1 MGKVFI
7 GTSAALSVL
16 LLVGFSKDALCAT
29 NDVTATLERGYI
41 IPAAGASRPM
51 GEFNF
56 ALGSVTFANG
66 FTLDANWGMGSAATH
81 KVGDDA
87 NTFYTLTDRGVNIKC
102 ADDEKIIGMEI
113 CKKGKIFPFPSFA
126 PSIIKFVL
134 DGSNITVKE
143 VISLKD
149 RDGKPISGIS
159 NPLSNFTELAYD
171 IAGNKMAS
179 DPNGVDTEAI
189 AALSDGTFWL
199 SEEYAP
205 SLIHVAADGKIIKRL
220 VPKGLEEEL
229 KNANY
234 SVRGDLP
241 EILKLRHAN
250 RGIESLAVSRDE
262 KTLYFIMQSPLNN
275 PDYGKTRYVRLYAMN
290 IENPS
295 DIKEY
300 SYQLDLPDTFNKD
313 NESRPGKQ
321 KDVKVSEM
329 IVMKDG
335 SLMILERIS
344 KTTKLYQ
351 VDLSQETPVNS
362 LQSATLEQGKMPSVK
377 KNKLFDTDLE
387 SGYPSKIEGIAD
399 LGDNKYLLINDND
412 FGIKGADTVVK
423 IVTIDPEK
431 KLYKKQV
438 AGRVVF
444 FDVDGNF
451 VKEVKVGILPDMVKF
466 THDGKKVVVANEG
479 EPVGDEDLK
488 DVVYD
493 PYGSIS
499 IIDTATYKVKE
510 IDFKKIT
517 TAPEGSKIKKTA
529 EIARDFEP
537 EYVTISEDD
546 KIAWISLQ
554 ENNAIAKIDLE
565 NDRLSSVFGLGF
577 KDLSLAGNGLDYKKD
592 GVLNIEN
599 TPVGVY
605 GMYQPDTIVSYAV
618 GGNNYFV
625 TANEGDDRDDFYK
638 ETVKASKLT
647 HTSIPDVGKLRVN
660 PDLGDADGD
669 GDYEKLYSY
678 GTRSFSIWSEDG
690 DLIFDS
696 GDAFAQ
702 TVAKRFPNQFNTRDK
717 KGKWKGL
724 DERSEKKGVE
734 PEALTLKKIDGK
746 TFAYIGLEKQGGFFV
761 YDITDPAN
769 PVQVEY
775 NHDIDYS
782 VNTKDS
788 DLLSTVDDIGPE
800 GMVAFT
806 QEGKDYLVVANE
818 VSGTVSLY
826 QLASDGKASKQKTY
840 YTGVYGKSAAE
851 IVDYDASSKR
861 LFFTNASSNAVI
873 VLDAANMSKVKTID
887 LSPYGTGIN
896 SVSVHN
902 GRIAVAVE
910 RKE

>member
-1 MGKVFI
+1 MSKTFT
-7 GTSAALSVL
+7 GTSVAFSVL
-16 LLVGFSKDALCAT
+16 LFASLGCVTNNAAIASENGGNVLMVGAT
-29 NDVTATLERGYI
+29 K
-41 IPAAGASRPM
+41 PM
-51 GEFNF
+51 EKLNF
-56 ALGSVTFANG
+56 TLGSVTFANG
-66 FTLDANWGMGSAATH
+66 FTLEANWGLGSGATH

-102 ADDEKIIGMEI
+102 TDDEKIIGMEI

-734 PEALTLKKIDGK
+734 PEALTLKKIGGK
-746 TFAYIGLEKQGGFFV
+746 TFAYIGLEKQGGFLV
-761 YDITDPAN
+761 YDITHPAN

-775 NHDIDYS
+775 NNDIDYN
-782 VNTKDS
+782 VNAKDS
-788 DLLSTVDDIGPE
+788 DMLRTIDDIGPE

-806 QEGKDYLVVANE
+806 QDGKDYLVIANE

-861 LFFTNASSNAVI
+861 LFFTDASSNAVI
-873 VLDAANMSKVKTID
+873 VLDAASMSKVKTID
-887 LSPYGTGIN
+887 LTPYGTGVN